1 MPKRLKKPADQSRR
15 RSAAPSD
22 TEGGGDDFE
31 HDELDLQPIEVKRQ
45 PLDQVKGLSE
55 ADLIESF
62 TRSIGASDPNIPA
75 STAVFDYE
83 QQEYKQVACTD
94 YMKVHFF
101 MEGVLIEAEG
111 QEARD
116 QAERLDRLEAGAETA
131 TAEAGTSTDEGD
143 AEGAAAAAQ
152 AVEGAVKI
160 KNQFNFSERATQTFN
175 NPLRNKNIVTEPAP
189 TCQLIE
195 QVSAHNIFD
204 TYLAD
209 IERKILAASI
219 ETQKKKKK
227 KGAEEEDDEAKEEQ
241 VEVFDSPEFARSMK
255 MMERMIN
262 NNSEAED
269 FNYFKYYE
277 DKNESKRED
286 GRGSFLA
293 LWRFS
298 YQPAQ
303 GKNVTSIC
311 WNKQYTDLF
320 AVGFG
325 SYDFVKQ
332 GTGMICV
339 YTLKNTTFPE
349 YVFETESGV
358 MSVDFNPNHPALLC
372 AGMYDGSVAVYD
384 LRKSETTPIFASDS
398 PASKHTDPVWQ
409 VYWDKEKEGQP
420 LNFFSISSDGRV
432 MNWSL
437 AKTNLL
443 IDELC
448 TLKLFQAEQVDA
460 TMDSAILG
468 FAGGSCFDFNKNNEH
483 LFVVGTEEGA
493 IQLYSKQYNTKFLRK
508 FEGHH
513 MAIYS
518 VKWNTFHPDVF
529 LSCSADWTV
538 KLWEVNTNKP
548 IMVFDLNT
556 SVGDV
561 AWSPFSSTVFSTITS
576 DGRVRVYDLAVN
588 KHEEIG
594 EYKVIHRG
602 PKKVKLTN
610 ISFNP
615 VEPILCVGD
624 DRGYVSTL
632 KLSNNLRK
640 MTAQTLEEIDREG
653 EIARLDKVMI
663 MPDDNSKDDV
673 KALLEAAAKGNT
685 DVGA

>member
-1 MPKRLKKPADQSRR
+1 MPKNRLKKPADQSRR

-22 TEGGGDDFE
+22 TDGAADDFE

-45 PLDQVKGLSE
+45 PLDQVKGLTE
-55 ADLIESF
+55 ADLGESF
-62 TRSIGASDPNIPA
+62 TRSIGASDPNMPQA
-75 STAVFDYE
+75 TSVFNYE
-83 QQEYKQVACTD
+83 EQEYKNKACTD
-94 YMKVHFF
+94 YLKVHFF
-101 MEGVLIEAEG
+101 MEGVLIDAESV
-111 QEARD
+111 EARD
-116 QAERLDRLEAGAETA
+116 QAERLERLEAGAVETA
-131 TAEAGTSTDEGD
+131 DVGTATEGEGD
-143 AEGAAAAAQ
+143 EQPADTGKDS
-152 AVEGAVKI
+152 GVKI

-175 NPLRNKNIVTEPAP
+175 NPQRNKLMVTEPAP
-189 TCQLIE
+189 TCQLVE

-209 IERKILAASI
+209 IERKILAASLDQ
-219 ETQKKKKK
+219 QKKKKK
-227 KGAEEEDDEAKEEQ
+227 KSGEEDTEDDGKEET
-241 VEVFDSPEFARSMK
+241 VEVFDSPDFARAMK

-293 LWRFS
+293 LWRFG
-298 YQPAQ
+298 YEPAV

-311 WNKQYTDLF
+311 WNHKHIDLF

-332 GTGMICV
+332 GNGMICA

-349 YVFETESGV
+349 FVVETESGV
-358 MSVDFNPNHPALLC
+358 MCLDFNPKHPALLC

-384 LRKSETTPIFASDS
+384 MRTEKLVPIYASDS

-409 VYWDKEKEGQP
+409 VYWDNEKEGEP
-420 LNFFSISSDGRV
+420 LSFFSISSDGRV
-432 MNWSL
+432 IKWQL
-437 AKTNLL
+437 AKT
-443 IDELC
+443 ELTKDVLV
-448 TLKLFQAEQVDA
+448 TLKLYQDDVEEQ

-468 FAGGSCFDFNKNNEH
+468 YAGGSCFDFNKNNEH

-518 VKWNTFHPDVF
+518 VKWNTYHPNVF

-561 AWSPFSSTVFSTITS
+561 AWSPFSSTVFATITS
-576 DGRVRVYDLAVN
+576 EGKVRVYDLAVN

-594 EYKVIHRG
+594 EYKVPYRG
-602 PKKVKLTN
+602 AKKNKLTK

-615 VEPILCVGD
+615 VDPILCVGD
-624 DRGYVSTL
+624 DRGYVRTL

-640 MTAQTLEEIDREG
+640 MSAQTLEEIDREA
-653 EIARLDKVMI
+653 EIAKLDKVMI
-663 MPDDNSKDDV
+663 MPDDNTEDDV
-673 KALLEAAAKGNT
+673 NALLEAAAKGNT
-685 DVGA
+685 NVGA